1 MPQMQGGKG
10 EAVVS
15 YREPFPTRQMGYH
28 RLSQRANKIEKKCII
43 IFHLIAVYKSNHT
56 LKLKAVI

>member
-15 YREPFPTRQMGYH
+15 YREPLSNTADGVSLAFPKGKQ
-28 RLSQRANKIEKKCII
+28 NDE
-43 IFHLIAVYKSNHT
+43 FNN
-56 LKLKAVI
+56 